1 MNERMTGKKS
11 RPTKQTQTEEY
22 ERNTFKMLSMEEAH
36 RVSGYT
42 NRSRSLYIYM
52 LANTRY
58 AQFKWRMEASDAQN
72 KYDLMSDE
80 LENISVESTKTEDS
94 LQNNTKWSYSK
105 CI

>member
-1 MNERMTGKKS
+1 MRETLSKCFQWKRHIELAD
-11 RPTKQTQTEEY
+11 TQTV
-22 ERNTFKMLSMEEAH
+22 LA
-36 RVSGYT
+36 
-42 NRSRSLYIYM
+42 LYIYM

-58 AQFKWRMEASDAQN
+58 AQFKWRMEASDAQI

>member
-1 MNERMTGKKS
+1 MRETLSKCFQWKRHIELAD
-11 RPTKQTQTEEY
+11 TQTV
-22 ERNTFKMLSMEEAH
+22 LAL
-36 RVSGYT
+36 
-42 NRSRSLYIYM
+42 SLYIYM

>member
-1 MNERMTGKKS
+1 MRETLSKCFQWKRHIELAD
-11 RPTKQTQTEEY
+11 TQTV
-22 ERNTFKMLSMEEAH
+22 LA
-36 RVSGYT
+36 
-42 NRSRSLYIYM
+42 LYIYM

-58 AQFKWRMEASDAQN
+58 AQFKWRMEASDAQM

>member
-1 MNERMTGKKS
+1 
-11 RPTKQTQTEEY
+11 
-22 ERNTFKMLSMEEAH
+22 
-36 RVSGYT
+36 
-42 NRSRSLYIYM
+42 
-52 LANTRY
+52 
-58 AQFKWRMEASDAQN
+58 MEASDAQN